1 MAGLIR
7 RYRYRGRH
15 REHGNT
21 GADRVR
27 DEAQRGQVK
36 QPATQNTRP
45 WQAVARSTV
54 AAAVGLLPIVPVV
67 VDVLDLEALPLA
79 VTAMACTA
87 AITRILATPEVE
99 TWLRANLPWFAAGA
113 YDDSIQSIEGR
124 QKHEQASPRGSAST
138 GGAAEE
144 SDNFGPDSPVQ

>member
-15 REHGNT
+15 REHGDTRN
-21 GADRVR
+21 DRVR

-45 WQAVARSTV
+45 WQAVARSAV
-54 AAAVGLLPIVPVV
+54 ATAVGLLPIVPIV
-67 VDVLDLEALPLA
+67 VDAFDIEAVPLA
-79 VTAMACTA
+79 VTAVACAA

-99 TWLRANLPWFAAGA
+99 SWLRANLPWFAAGA
-113 YDDSIQSIEGR
+113 YDDNIQAIEGR
-124 QKHEQASPRGSAST
+124 QAYGQASPRGSAST

>member
-21 GADRVR
+21 RTDRVR

-54 AAAVGLLPIVPVV
+54 AAAVGLLPIVPII
-67 VDVLDLEALPLA
+67 VDAFDLEAVPLA
-79 VTAMACTA
+79 VTAVASAA

-99 TWLRANLPWFAAGA
+99 SWLRANLPWFAAGA
-113 YDDSIQSIEGR
+113 YDDNIKSIEGR
-124 QKHEQASPRGSAST
+124 QAYVQNAPRGRTIAGSE
-138 GGAAEE
+138 AEE
-144 SDNFGPDSPVQ
+144 SDNLGPDSPIQ